1 MAGLD
6 DILKVLPIEQIA
18 ARLGVDPETA
28 SQAIQQGGGAILS
41 GLQQNAATAEG
52 ASALQSALGKHAG
65 LGDHVDLDQVDTADG
80 GKILRHVFGGREQ
93 DVAKALTDE
102 PKTAGIDFGAL
113 LPMLAPVIMGL
124 IAKKAPQTPG
134 SQTPA
139 AAEGNAGGG
148 LGDVLGGLL
157 GGGNR
162 SAGGVD
168 LGGLL
173 GGLFGGSR

>member
-6 DILKVLPIEQIA
+6 DILKVLPIDQIA
-18 ARLGVDPETA
+18 ARLGVDPATA
-28 SQAIQQGGGAILS
+28 TQAVQQGGGAILS
-41 GLQQNAATAEG
+41 GLQQNAATPEG
-52 ASALQSALGKHAG
+52 ASALQSALGKHTG
-65 LGDHVDLDQVDTADG
+65 LGDHVDLDQVDTTDG

-93 DVAKALTDE
+93 EVAKALTDE

-113 LPMLAPVIMGL
+113 LPMIAPVIMGL
-124 IAKKAPQTPG
+124 IAKKAPATAG
-134 SQTPA
+134 SQAPA
-139 AAEGNAGGG
+139 TTRGG

-157 GGGNR
+157 GGGTR
-162 SAGGVD
+162 PDGGID